1 VNTNELILCTNGPGE
16 LYTWAGPMLRAVR
29 NARADLRVVLSL
41 LPCPFASGQ
50 ELRIARDLGFD
61 AVTTVPEYLAFAAGG
76 PRPAAYQGS
85 SGLVLQLGGDAM
97 HAVRIAQ
104 RLKRP
109 VWRYSF
115 EPYWNAGLEKLFV
128 HDKRTLEKA
137 RKSGPPDMVG
147 GKLENIGNLTADALE
162 FQTPVPKPLGLD
174 VLIMAGSRRF
184 EVIHMLGLFA
194 AVAEQI
200 TAQIPGVRFHWS
212 RSKLL
217 TDEALGMAFSAQKV
231 LDLGGLAVRLEGNQL
246 VTPNGVCINVAD
258 EEERYG
264 LMKTVDLALTIPGTN
279 TLELGIAGVPS
290 VVCLPLQKPEL
301 IPIEGPLQYIAAIP
315 ILGPWL
321 KRKAALAV
329 LSKYKFVALPN
340 MIADEAIQPELRGDV
355 TPEWIANESLRLLE
369 SPESRA
375 NIRARLEATMPK
387 PGAAD
392 RLAERVIERLEPG
405 TVRFK
410 VSTANRSKA

>member
-1 VNTNELILCTNGPGE
+1 VNTDELILCTNGPGE

-29 NARADLRVVLSL
+29 KSRVDLRVVLSL

-128 HDKRTLEKA
+128 HDLRTLEKA
-137 RKSGPPDMVG
+137 QKSSPHHQ
-147 GKLENIGNLTADALE
+147 LENIGNLTADALA
-162 FQTPVPKPLGLD
+162 FQTPAPKLPGLD

-194 AVAEQI
+194 AVAERI
-200 TAQIPGVRFHWS
+200 AARLPEVRFHWS

-217 TDEALGMAFSAQKV
+217 TDQALEVAFSAQKV
-231 LDLGGLAVRLEGNQL
+231 LDVGGVAVRLEGNQL
-246 VTPNGVCINVAD
+246 VTPDGVTIHIAD

-264 LMKTVDLALTIPGTN
+264 LMKTADLALTIPGTN

-315 ILGPWL
+315 VLGPWL

-355 TPEWIANESLRLLE
+355 TPEWIANESLKLLE
-369 SPESRA
+369 SPEVRTQ
-375 NIRARLEATMPK
+375 IRSRLEATMPK
-387 PGAAD
+387 PGAAN

-405 TVRFK
+405 AVTFN
-410 VSTANRSKA
+410 VSTASRSKA

>member
-1 VNTNELILCTNGPGE
+1 
-16 LYTWAGPMLRAVR
+16 
-29 NARADLRVVLSL
+29 
-41 LPCPFASGQ
+41 
-50 ELRIARDLGFD
+50 
-61 AVTTVPEYLAFAAGG
+61 
-76 PRPAAYQGS
+76 
-85 SGLVLQLGGDAM
+85 VLQLGGDAM

-128 HDKRTLEKA
+128 HDSRTLEKA
-137 RKSGPPDMVG
+137 QKSGPHDQ
-147 GKLENIGNLTADALE
+147 LENIGNLTADALA
-162 FQTPVPKPLGLD
+162 FQTPAPKLPGLD

-194 AVAEQI
+194 AVAERI
-200 TAQIPGVRFHWS
+200 AARLPEVRFHWS

-217 TDEALGMAFSAQKV
+217 TDQALEVAFSAQKV
-231 LDLGGLAVRLEGNQL
+231 LDLGGVPVRLEGNQL
-246 VTPNGVCINVAD
+246 VTPNGVTIHIAD

-264 LMKTVDLALTIPGTN
+264 LMKTADLALTIPGTN

-340 MIADEAIQPELRGDV
+340 MIANEAIQPELRGDV
-355 TPEWIANESLRLLE
+355 IPEWIANESLKLLE
-369 SPESRA
+369 SPEVRA

-387 PGAAD
+387 PGAAN
-392 RLAERVIERLEPG
+392 RLAERVIERLERG
-405 TVRFK
+405 AVTFN
-410 VSTANRSKA
+410 VSTASRSKA

>member
-1 VNTNELILCTNGPGE
+1 MKTDELILCTNGPGE

-76 PRPAAYQGS
+76 PRPTAYQGS

-128 HDKRTLEKA
+128 HDSRTLEKA
-137 RKSGPPDMVG
+137 QKSGPPD
-147 GKLENIGNLTADALE
+147 KLENIGNLTADALE
-162 FQTPVPKPLGLD
+162 FQTPAPKLPGLD

-184 EVIHMLGLFA
+184 EVIHMLPLFA
-194 AVAEQI
+194 AVAERI
-200 TAQIPGVRFHWS
+200 AARLPDVGFHWS

-217 TDEALGMAFSAQKV
+217 TDEALGVAFSAQKV
-231 LDLGGLAVRLEGNQL
+231 LDLGGVPVRLEGNQL
-246 VTPNGVCINVAD
+246 ITPNGVNIHIAE

-264 LMKTVDLALTIPGTN
+264 LMKTADLALTIPGTN

-301 IPIEGPLQYIAAIP
+301 IPIEGSLQYIAAIP
-315 ILGPWL
+315 VLGPWL

-340 MIADEAIQPELRGDV
+340 IIADESIQPELRGDV
-355 TPEWIANESLRLLE
+355 TPVWIANESLRLLE
-369 SPESRA
+369 SSEVRAQIRSR
-375 NIRARLEATMPK
+375 LKATMPE

-392 RLAERVIERLEPG
+392 RLAERVIERLEHG
-405 TVRFK
+405 TVTFN
-410 VSTANRSKA
+410 VSNASRSEA